1 MDFMSD
7 ALVNG
12 RRIRA
17 LTIVDLWD
25 RTSPA
30 LESEISLTGRRW
42 RALERLRPQGRMPQ
56 FTGKALD
63 AWAHEHGARLE
74 FTRPGKPTDNGR
86 IESFTGR
93 LRDDCLNQ
101 NAFLSL
107 ADARDSLEHWRLDYN
122 RGRPHGSL
130 NRMTPE
136 GCREKNKPFYPA
148 GNANLNIASS

>member
-1 MDFMSD
+1 MELCVDVIKRQPDERWAMDFMSD

-63 AWAHEHGARLE
+63 A
-74 FTRPGKPTDNGR
+74 
-86 IESFTGR
+86 
-93 LRDDCLNQ
+93 
-101 NAFLSL
+101 
-107 ADARDSLEHWRLDYN
+107 
-122 RGRPHGSL
+122 
-130 NRMTPE
+130 
-136 GCREKNKPFYPA
+136 
-148 GNANLNIASS
+148 